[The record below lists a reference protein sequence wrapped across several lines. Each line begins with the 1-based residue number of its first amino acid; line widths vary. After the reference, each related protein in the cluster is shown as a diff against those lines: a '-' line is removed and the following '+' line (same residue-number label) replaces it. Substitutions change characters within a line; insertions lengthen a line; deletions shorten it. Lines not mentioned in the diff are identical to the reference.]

1 MVANKRP
8 RLALRRADGLSAIA
22 SLRQHWPEYLM
33 EAGEVGCY
41 LFAACA
47 VATTLQHPASIV
59 RQSISSD
66 VVRRAL
72 MGVAMAATTIAI
84 VISRWGKRSGGHFNP
99 ATL

>member
-1 MVANKRP
+1 
-8 RLALRRADGLSAIA
+8 
-22 SLRQHWPEYLM
+22 
-33 EAGEVGCY
+33 
-41 LFAACA
+41 
-47 VATTLQHPASIV
+47 LQHPASIV